1 MIVLAMETSTQLGG
15 VAVIK
20 DGQVIAAESSLRQ
33 RSHSEVLNR
42 FVQNC
47 LRKVMLEL
55 SDIDVFAVGQGPGS
69 FTGIRVAANMGK
81 SFSYIYKKPLVS
93 IDSLVL
99 LAASAA
105 ASAKS
110 PLPVLS
116 IINAYKNMV
125 YLGLFDTAKGL
136 GPSSEPLYFHGPTA
150 VPVQKLESL
159 ITQDVLVVGDG
170 FETYQEYLPENLKRQ
185 LHRNDQLSDFPLAE
199 TLGLLAEKRAQQGQ
213 TIEWNSFV
221 PLYIRASE
229 AEENKR
235 GIIIS
240 PLK

>member
-20 DGQVIAAESSLRQ
+20 DGQVLAMESSLRQ
-33 RSHSEVLNR
+33 KSHSEVLNR
-42 FVQNC
+42 FIHNC
-47 LRKVMLEL
+47 LDKSNIKLEEV
-55 SDIDVFAVGQGPGS
+55 DVFAVGQGPGS
-69 FTGIRVAANMGK
+69 FTGIRVAANAGK
-81 SFSYIYKKPLVS
+81 SFSYIYNKPLVT

-99 LAASAA
+99 LAAAV
-105 ASAKS
+105 KTQ
-110 PLPVLS
+110 LPVLS

-125 YLGLFDTAKGL
+125 YLGLFDLNKGPEPTYII
-136 GPSSEPLYFHGPTA
+136 GPDA
-150 VPVQKLESL
+150 VPVQKLGSL

-170 FETYQEYLPENLKRQ
+170 YETYQEYLPEELKRKF
-185 LHRNDQLSDFPLAE
+185 HRDAQFSDQPLSE
-199 TLGLLAEKRAQQGQ
+199 TLGLLAEKRAKLNK

-229 AEENKR
+229 AEEQRK
-235 GIIIS
+235 GIVIS

>member
-1 MIVLAMETSTQLGG
+1 MIILAMETSTQLGG
-15 VAVIK
+15 VALIK
-20 DGQVIAAESSLRQ
+20 NGQVIAAECSLRQ
-33 RSHSEVLNR
+33 KSHSEVLNK

-47 LRKVMLEL
+47 LEKTNLKL
-55 SDIDVFAVGQGPGS
+55 TDIDAFAVGQGPGS
-69 FTGIRVAANMGK
+69 FTGIRVAASAGK
-81 SFSYIYKKPLVS
+81 SFSYVYNKPLVA

-99 LAASAA
+99 LAASVE
-105 ASAKS
+105 SK
-110 PLPVLS
+110 LPVLS

-125 YLGLFDTAKGL
+125 YFGLFDLTKG
-136 GPSSEPLYFHGPTA
+136 SEPVYLQGPIA
-150 VPVQKLESL
+150 VPVQKLEAL

-170 FETYQEYLPENLKRQ
+170 FETYHEYLSDNLKRY
-185 LHRNDQLSDFPLAE
+185 LHRDDQFSNYPQAE
-199 TLGLLAEKRAQQGQ
+199 ALGLLAEKRIQENK

-229 AEENKR
+229 AEENRR

>member
-20 DGQVIAAESSLRQ
+20 DGQVIAMESSLRQ
-33 RSHSEVLNR
+33 KSHSEVLNR
-42 FVQNC
+42 FIQNC
-47 LRKVMLEL
+47 LEKTNLKL
-55 SDIDVFAVGQGPGS
+55 SEIDAFAVGQGPGS
-69 FTGIRVAANMGK
+69 FTGIRVAANIGK
-81 SFSYIYKKPLVS
+81 SFSYVYNKPLVA
-93 IDSLVL
+93 IDSLLL
-99 LAASAA
+99 LAATI
-105 ASAKS
+105 KS
-110 PLPVLS
+110 ELPVLS

-125 YLGLFDTAKGL
+125 YFGLFDLTKGL
-136 GPSSEPLYFHGPTA
+136 EPIYQHGPTA
-150 VPVQKLESL
+150 VPVQKLGNL

-170 FETYQEYLPENLKRQ
+170 FETYQEYLPKDLLKY
-185 LHRNDQLSDFPLAE
+185 LHRDSQFSDFPQAE
-199 TLGLLAEKRAQQGQ
+199 TLGLLAEKRAQQNK